1 MKNQLIPLSTK
12 GLGLAFLLQSTSVY
26 ASTATATASSSMLK
40 TVLGLAV
47 VLGVMMLV
55 AWLVKRFMPGV
66 GTQNSAVR
74 IVGGVNVGAR
84 ERVVVLEIAGR
95 WIVVGVGAGQVSS
108 IANLEPGTPL
118 SAVPSAEQ
126 ATDAQSP
133 FNQPTLPAGF
143 DKALPSFA
151 HWLKQSMT
159 KFSEK

>member
-1 MKNQLIPLSTK
+1 MKNQATQLSK
-12 GLGLAFLLQSTSVY
+12 GLCIVGLLQSANALAGT
-26 ASTATATASSSMLK
+26 ASTSASGGMLK
-40 TVLGLAV
+40 TILGLAV

-108 IANLEPGTPL
+108 IANLEPSTPL

-126 ATDAQSP
+126 GTDAQSP

-143 DKALPSFA
+143 DKAMPSFA
-151 HWLKQSMT
+151 NWLKQSMT